1 MTQDQSL
8 KLLPQ
13 APRWENW
20 LKVDLVFLCLAL
32 LLRRSQS
39 SSAEWMSVYE
49 VVEGASFTGH
59 SRAQAS
65 GSVPRA
71 RVNYAK
77 GRGWSQLY
85 VFVLLSVKVLK

>member
-13 APRWENW
+13 ALRWEDW
-20 LKVDLVFLCLAL
+20 LKVDLAFLCLAL
-32 LLRRSQS
+32 LLCQSQS

-49 VVEGASFTGH
+49 VVEGA
-59 SRAQAS
+59 QAS

-71 RVNYAK
+71 RVNHAK

-85 VFVLLSVKVLK
+85 VFVLLSVKVLMEWAFESS